1 MKCLK
6 ETGPSHK
13 AHSEVSFTVALHV
26 SDESGAKSVIKIASE
41 VYIARKFVLPSAK
54 SFCIGRLL
62 TACLS
67 IPSNVCLGPWQQVDF
82 EIE

>member
-13 AHSEVSFTVALHV
+13 AHSKVSFTVALHV
-26 SDESGAKSVIKIASE
+26 SDESGAQSVIRITPR

-54 SFCIGRLL
+54 SFCNGRLL

-67 IPSNVCLGPWQQVDF
+67 IPSNVCLGPRKQDF
-82 EIE
+82 EIK